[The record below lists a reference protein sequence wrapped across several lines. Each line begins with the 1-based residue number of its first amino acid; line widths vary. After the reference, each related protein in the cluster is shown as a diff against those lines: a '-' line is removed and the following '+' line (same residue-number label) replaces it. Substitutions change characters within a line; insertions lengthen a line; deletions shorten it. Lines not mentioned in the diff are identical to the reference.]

1 MEFEKTTLP
10 GLYLVRSEVARD
22 ARGGFVR
29 TFCHETFRKAGL
41 NFNPTQCSESI
52 NNRKGTLRGMHLQRA
67 PGEEQKLVR
76 CTRGQIFD
84 VAVDVRSGSPS
95 FGRWFSVTLSEDDN
109 LALYIPKGFAHG
121 FQTLEDHSTVAYSI
135 SPDFVAELTAGFH
148 WADPTIGINWP
159 LSVPLVISERD
170 EGLPILKDMNA
181 S

>member
-10 GLYLVRSEVARD
+10 GLYLVRSEIARD
-22 ARGGFVR
+22 PRGGFVR
-29 TFCHETFRKAGL
+29 TFCHETFREAGI

-52 NNRKGTLRGMHLQRA
+52 NDRKGTLRGMHLQRA

-84 VAVDVRSGSPS
+84 VAVDVRNNSPS
-95 FGRWFSVTLSEDDN
+95 FGQWYGVTLSEEDN

-121 FQTLEDHSTVAYSI
+121 FQTLEDYSTVAYSI
-135 SPDFVAELTAGFH
+135 SPDYMADLTSGFH
-148 WADPTIGINWP
+148 WADPTIRINWP
-159 LSVPLVISERD
+159 LTAPLVISERD
-170 EGLPILKDMNA
+170 SGLPILKDMNV